1 MGDDKEKEKW
11 RKEEDRKEKRRMK
24 ISLFT
29 TATLFLEEWVKR
41 KIGKL
46 KGKIKR
52 KKAVEGRRMAKNK
65 KKIKR

>member
-29 TATLFLEEWVKR
+29 IATLFLEEEVKR

-52 KKAVEGRRMAKNK
+52 KKTVEEREEWR
-65 KKIKR
+65 KIKRG